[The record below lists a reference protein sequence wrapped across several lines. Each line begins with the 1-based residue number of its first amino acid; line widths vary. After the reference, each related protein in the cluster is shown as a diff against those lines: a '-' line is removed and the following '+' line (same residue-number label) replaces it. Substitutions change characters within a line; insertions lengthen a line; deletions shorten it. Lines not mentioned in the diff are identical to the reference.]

1 MKRLYLD
8 ESGSHNLARHDPDYP
23 VFVLG
28 GVIIEDAAEAEIRRL
43 VDDFKRRLFGT
54 TDLVLHTA
62 DITRNRNGFEGL
74 RDPAA
79 RAEFYAETNRLIA
92 GLDFSVVACAIL
104 KEEHLARHGPLAI
117 DPYMLS
123 LGVLV
128 ERFCFTIAR
137 DEPPGAIVVE
147 RRGRQLDRELI
158 VAWQSLRLNG
168 TRYVSPGTI
177 TRRIASLELRGKC
190 AQAAGLQLADLVVS
204 PIARAV
210 IGRDTKDDYAIIRSK
225 MRRSPSGR
233 VEGAGLVVLPK
244 RRGRGP
250 LRSSR
255 PRDSV

>member
-28 GVIIEDAAEAEIRRL
+28 GVIIEDAAEAGIRRL

-54 TDLVLHTA
+54 TDLVLHTS

-79 RAEFYAETNRLIA
+79 RSRFYAEMNSLIA
-92 GLDFSVVACAIL
+92 GLDVSVVACAIL
-104 KEEHLARHGPLAI
+104 KDEHLARYGPLAV

-137 DEPPGAIVVE
+137 DEPPGANVVE
-147 RRGRQLDRELI
+147 RRGRPLDRELI
-158 VAWQSLRLNG
+158 VAWQTLRLNG
-168 TRYVSPGTI
+168 TRYVSAGTI
-177 TRRIASLELRGKC
+177 APRRLARNMRQEREGRRTPAGRSHRESDRPCGHRTRH
-190 AQAAGLQLADLVVS
+190 
-204 PIARAV
+204 
-210 IGRDTKDDYAIIRSK
+210 
-225 MRRSPSGR
+225 
-233 VEGAGLVVLPK
+233 EG
-244 RRGRGP
+244 
-250 LRSSR
+250 
-255 PRDSV
+255 